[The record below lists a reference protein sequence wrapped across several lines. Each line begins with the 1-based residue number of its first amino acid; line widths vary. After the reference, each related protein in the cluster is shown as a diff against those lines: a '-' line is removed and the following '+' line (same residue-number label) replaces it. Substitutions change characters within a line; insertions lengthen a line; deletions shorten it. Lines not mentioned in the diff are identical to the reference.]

1 MRGLCAKAA
10 FVGLAFASSQCLAQA
25 GSSADQSRAIEL
37 PPVEVVT
44 QTPKPKRKP
53 KRSSRST
60 NVPAA
65 RTSAATVPV
74 QPEELPEAAIP
85 PNAPPST
92 GTIGQLP
99 PSYAGGQVATGAQV
113 GVLGNRSI
121 FDVPLSIESY
131 TAEGIQ
137 NRQATTITEVLDA
150 DPSVMAL
157 GRGNAFEYF
166 NIRGFLSRQ
175 PYDAR
180 FDGLNIPH
188 LQTSVTELYERVE
201 VIKGPSALL
210 YPQIGGIAGTIN
222 YIPKLARDVDITQL
236 TTSLTSDSQ
245 FRGHLDVGR
254 RYGNW
259 GARANGVGN
268 TGDTYRRD
276 GEYDLAAGS
285 LALDYRGDRV
295 RFAIYG
301 DFADSTLT
309 NMQGFSADFTGIGE
323 LPVPNPRTVG
333 SFNNGPFYDATSS
346 RGYVTGEIDL
356 TENVTAYAKF
366 GASQTDSTNDSF
378 NACPFDAAG
387 NCLITPYR
395 YDEDRYYLASEA
407 GLRANFD
414 TGFIGHRLTL
424 AGSTLDDVYKDMGDG
439 YQLFDSFN
447 TNFFNPKDVYL
458 RVPIYTA
465 TDYFGRTE
473 VRSVAL
479 ADTLSV
485 LNEAIQLTLGVR
497 RQEIKT
503 SGEFDGAAEPSYADA
518 ATTPMYGLVVKP
530 WRNLSL
536 YASYIEA
543 LEKGGSADPGAANF
557 PITLA
562 PAISKQKE
570 IGAKWNL
577 GSVAVT
583 LALFDIERPNDF
595 LDSNNIF
602 GRNGLQRNRG
612 IELETFGEPIKGVRI
627 IGGMTF
633 LDPEII
639 DSVDGL
645 FDGKAPTGAPEFVTK
660 FGAEWDVPGVRGF
673 TLTGLVIYSGE
684 QFANEANTTFL
695 ADWTRFDLGF
705 RYAMTDSIVVRGV
718 VQNVANERY
727 WESADRG
734 FFLNIG
740 APRTYALATTFN
752 F

>member
-1 MRGLCAKAA
+1 M
-10 FVGLAFASSQCLAQA
+10 
-25 GSSADQSRAIEL
+25 
-37 PPVEVVT
+37 
-44 QTPKPKRKP
+44 
-53 KRSSRST
+53 
-60 NVPAA
+60 
-65 RTSAATVPV
+65 
-74 QPEELPEAAIP
+74 
-85 PNAPPST
+85 
-92 GTIGQLP
+92 
-99 PSYAGGQVATGAQV
+99 
-113 GVLGNRSI
+113 
-121 FDVPLSIESY
+121 
-131 TAEGIQ
+131 
-137 NRQATTITEVLDA
+137 
-150 DPSVMAL
+150 
-157 GRGNAFEYF
+157 
-166 NIRGFLSRQ
+166 
-175 PYDAR
+175 
-180 FDGLNIPH
+180 
-188 LQTSVTELYERVE
+188 
-201 VIKGPSALL
+201 
-210 YPQIGGIAGTIN
+210 
-222 YIPKLARDVDITQL
+222 
-236 TTSLTSDSQ
+236 
-245 FRGHLDVGR
+245 
-254 RYGNW
+254 
-259 GARANGVGN
+259 
-268 TGDTYRRD
+268 
-276 GEYDLAAGS
+276 
-285 LALDYRGDRV
+285 
-295 RFAIYG
+295 
-301 DFADSTLT
+301 
-309 NMQGFSADFTGIGE
+309 
-323 LPVPNPRTVG
+323 
-333 SFNNGPFYDATSS
+333 
-346 RGYVTGEIDL
+346 
-356 TENVTAYAKF
+356 
-366 GASQTDSTNDSF
+366 
-378 NACPFDAAG
+378 
-387 NCLITPYR
+387 
-395 YDEDRYYLASEA
+395 
-407 GLRANFD
+407 
-414 TGFIGHRLTL
+414 
-424 AGSTLDDVYKDMGDG
+424 
-439 YQLFDSFN
+439 
-447 TNFFNPKDVYL
+447 
-458 RVPIYTA
+458 
-465 TDYFGRTE
+465 
-473 VRSVAL
+473 
-479 ADTLSV
+479 
-485 LNEAIQLTLGVR
+485 R
-497 RQEIKT
+497 RQEIET

-660 FGAEWDVPGVRGF
+660 FGAEWDVPGVKGF